1 MTLAGFMKSRVA
13 RVPQD
18 STVRRNTFLLFFTDE
33 ELNEVTGKFA
43 DAEVNL
49 EIQREIEI
57 RKNESDVT
65 TNDNGNSM

>member
-1 MTLAGFMKSRVA
+1 MTLAGFMTSRVA

-33 ELNEVTGKFA
+33 ELNEVDGKFS

-57 RKNESDVT
+57 RKNET
-65 TNDNGNSM
+65 TVPETIPPSEG